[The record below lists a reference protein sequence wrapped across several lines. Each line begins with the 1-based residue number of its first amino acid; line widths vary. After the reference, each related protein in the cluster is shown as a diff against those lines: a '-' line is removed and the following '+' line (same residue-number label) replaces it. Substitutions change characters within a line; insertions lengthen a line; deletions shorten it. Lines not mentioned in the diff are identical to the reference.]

1 MNMKKFFSLLMAAM
15 MMASVLAGCGG
26 TEETPAEDTQAP
38 AEDTQ
43 TPAEGEATGTG
54 TELKFSTRR
63 RPGYLLRLR
72 QRAGAGH
79 HHQRQRNQGHGPWSA
94 TAPRTTSSRCR

>member
-26 TEETPAEDTQAP
+26 TEETPAEDTQTP

-54 TELKFSTRR
+54 TELKFST
-63 RPGYLLRLR
+63 GGDQGTYYGFGGVL
-72 QRAGAGH
+72 AGKI
-79 HHQRQRNQGHGPWSA
+79 SE
-94 TAPRTTSSRCR
+94 TTSTTVTAITSGGS

>member
-1 MNMKKFFSLLMAAM
+1 MNMKKFFSLLMAAL

-26 TEETPAEDTQAP
+26 TEEAPAEDTQTP

-54 TELKFSTRR
+54 TELKFSAGVWVLTMVSAACWL
-63 RPGYLLRLR
+63 RPLPP
-72 QRAGAGH
+72 AA
-79 HHQRQRNQGHGPWSA
+79 P
-94 TAPRTTSSRCR
+94 APR

>member
-1 MNMKKFFSLLMAAM
+1 MQVYTRPRKKTRGKEDMNMKKFFSLLMAAL

-26 TEETPAEDTQAP
+26 TEEAPAEDTQTP

-54 TELKFSTRR
+54 TAS
-63 RPGYLLRLR
+63 
-72 QRAGAGH
+72 
-79 HHQRQRNQGHGPWSA
+79 
-94 TAPRTTSSRCR
+94 